1 MDNTGRQEYWL
12 ADYIKLFLAFIVVAI
27 HTGLVSSVQIA
38 SAAFFIEYVESL
50 AVPIFFA
57 ITGFLLE
64 ENLSRNAGKENEVIK
79 TNIVKY
85 VKLYLKL
92 SAIYLPL
99 TLYGVYQQLL
109 DNVSVK
115 KAVFRMIKNY
125 ILVGEQF
132 YSWPLWY
139 LLATII
145 GLAALLV
152 VPERRSW
159 RLLLYGCGCFAAAY
173 IINYFSDARIIAIT
187 VKSGRMLTGPSYI
200 MLGMLANREKK
211 LFSPKAGLLVPI
223 LTCGCSVLF
232 GLPYST
238 TSIMAFLAVPWIIG
252 FIMSYSADE
261 VLSKHSKSCRKVS
274 AIIYFS
280 HMYVCFIW
288 MYVLPI
294 REKGIYC
301 FLFVAALSFL
311 FSVIVCRLN
320 GKKQAKS
327 G

>member
-1 MDNTGRQEYWL
+1 MVNTGRQEYWL
-12 ADYIKLFLAFIVVAI
+12 ADYTKLFLAFIVVAI

-57 ITGFLLE
+57 ITGYLLE
-64 ENLSRNAGKENEVIK
+64 ENLSRNAGKESEIIK

-145 GLAALLV
+145 GLAVLLV

-159 RLLLYGCGCFAAAY
+159 RLLLYGCGCLAAAY

-187 VKSGRMLTGPSYI
+187 VKSGRLLTGPSYI

-274 AIIYFS
+274 TIIYFS

-294 REKGIYC
+294 REKGISC

>member
-1 MDNTGRQEYWL
+1 MDNMGRQEYWL
-12 ADYIKLFLAFIVVAI
+12 ADYVKLFLAFIVVAI
-27 HTGLVSSVQIA
+27 HTGLASNVQIA
-38 SAAFFIEYVESL
+38 SVASCIEYVESL

-57 ITGFLLE
+57 ITGYLLE

-79 TNIVKY
+79 TDIVKY

-159 RLLLYGCGCFAAAY
+159 RLLFYGGGCFVAAY

-187 VKSGRMLTGPSYI
+187 VKSGRLLTGPSYI
-200 MLGMLANREKK
+200 MLGMLAKQKKK
-211 LFSPKAGLLVPI
+211 LFSKKAGLLVPI
-223 LTCGCSVLF
+223 LTCGCSILWRF
-232 GLPYST
+232 PY
-238 TSIMAFLAVPWIIG
+238 
-252 FIMSYSADE
+252 E

-280 HMYVCFIW
+280 HMYFCFAW

-311 FSVIVCRLN
+311 FSALVCKLN
-320 GKKQAKS
+320 RKKQAKV

>member
-38 SAAFFIEYVESL
+38 SAASFIEYVESL

-57 ITGFLLE
+57 ITGYLLE
-64 ENLSRNAGKENEVIK
+64 ENLSRNAGKESEVIK

-187 VKSGRMLTGPSYI
+187 VKSGRLLTGPSYI

-223 LTCGCSVLF
+223 LACGCSVLF

-252 FIMSYSADE
+252 FVMSYSADE

-274 AIIYFS
+274 TIIYFS

-294 REKGIYC
+294 REKGISC

>member
-1 MDNTGRQEYWL
+1 MDNIGRQEYWL

-38 SAAFFIEYVESL
+38 SVASLTEYVESL
-50 AVPIFFA
+50 AVPIFFG
-57 ITGFLLE
+57 ITGYLLE
-64 ENLSRNAGKENEVIK
+64 ENLGRNAGKENEVIK

-145 GLAALLV
+145 GLTVLLV
-152 VPERRSW
+152 MPERRSW
-159 RLLLYGCGCFAAAY
+159 RLLLYGCGCFVAAY
-173 IINYFSDARIIAIT
+173 IINYFSDTRIIAIT
-187 VKSGRMLTGPSYI
+187 VKSGRLLTGPSYI
-200 MLGMLANREKK
+200 LLGMLAKREKK
-211 LFSPKAGLLVPI
+211 LFSQKIGLVVPI

-238 TSIMAFLAVPWIIG
+238 TSIMAFLSVPWIIG

-274 AIIYFS
+274 EIIYFS
-280 HMYVCFIW
+280 HMYFCFAW

-301 FLFVAALSFL
+301 FLFVAAVSFL
-311 FSVIVCRLN
+311 FSVIVCKLN
-320 GKKQAKS
+320 RKKQAKV

>member
-1 MDNTGRQEYWL
+1 M
-12 ADYIKLFLAFIVVAI
+12 
-27 HTGLVSSVQIA
+27 
-38 SAAFFIEYVESL
+38 
-50 AVPIFFA
+50 
-57 ITGFLLE
+57 
-64 ENLSRNAGKENEVIK
+64 GKESEIIK

-145 GLAALLV
+145 GLAVLLV
-152 VPERRSW
+152 MPGRRSW
-159 RLLLYGCGCFAAAY
+159 RLLLYGCGCLAAAY

-187 VKSGRMLTGPSYI
+187 VKSGRLLTGPSYI

-252 FIMSYSADE
+252 FVMSYSADE

-274 AIIYFS
+274 TIIYFS

-294 REKGIYC
+294 REKGISC

-311 FSVIVCRLN
+311 LSVIVCRLN

>member
-27 HTGLVSSVQIA
+27 HTGLVNNVQIA
-38 SAAFFIEYVESL
+38 SVASFIEYVESL

-57 ITGFLLE
+57 ITGYLLE
-64 ENLSRNAGKENEVIK
+64 ENLGRNAGKENEVIK

-109 DNVSVK
+109 NNVSVK

-152 VPERRSW
+152 VPKRRSW
-159 RLLLYGCGCFAAAY
+159 RLLLYGCGCFVAAY
-173 IINYFSDARIIAIT
+173 IFNYFSDARIIAIT
-187 VKSGRMLTGPSYI
+187 VKSGRLLTGPSYI
-200 MLGMLANREKK
+200 MLGMLAKQKKK
-211 LFSPKAGLLVPI
+211 LFSKKAGLLVLI

-238 TSIMAFLAVPWIIG
+238 TSIMAFLSVPWIIG

-274 AIIYFS
+274 TMIYFS
-280 HMYVCFIW
+280 HMYFCFAW

-301 FLFVAALSFL
+301 FLFVTVVSFL
-311 FSVIVCRLN
+311 FSVIVCKLN
-320 GKKQAKS
+320 RKKQAKVV
-327 G
+327 

>member
-12 ADYIKLFLAFIVVAI
+12 ADYTKLFLAFIVVAI

-38 SAAFFIEYVESL
+38 SAASFIEYVESL

-57 ITGFLLE
+57 ITGYLLE
-64 ENLSRNAGKENEVIK
+64 ENLSRNAGKESEIIK

-145 GLAALLV
+145 GLAVLLV
-152 VPERRSW
+152 MPGRRSW

-173 IINYFSDARIIAIT
+173 ITNYFSDARIIAIT
-187 VKSGRMLTGPSYI
+187 VKSGRLLTGPSYI
-200 MLGMLANREKK
+200 MLGMLAKQKKK

-252 FIMSYSADE
+252 FVMSYSADE
-261 VLSKHSKSCRKVS
+261 VLSKYSQSCRKVS
-274 AIIYFS
+274 TIIYFS